1 MDGEPIEIELK
12 LGVSPEDIVALQN
25 HPSFASRLQ
34 NPTREKL
41 ISVYF
46 DSDSRLLHD
55 HGFTLRVR
63 HDGDKRIQTVKA
75 ASNSAGYFERS
86 EWEQLIE
93 GDRPDLTLVKD
104 TALGAVLVNEADEAV
119 KPIFETLIK
128 RTAYHLNGNSAD
140 VIMAID
146 QGKISLPALA
156 SSFGS

>member
-1 MDGEPIEIELK
+1 M
-12 LGVSPEDIVALQN
+12 
-25 HPSFASRLQ
+25 
-34 NPTREKL
+34 
-41 ISVYF
+41 
-46 DSDSRLLHD
+46 
-55 HGFTLRVR
+55 R

-93 GDRPDLTLVKD
+93 GDRPDLTFVKD

-146 QGKISLPALA
+146 QGKIVATGSSLPVSEVELELKRGGPPTFL
-156 SSFGS
+156 SSRATYWISFRLISISKANLTAVMS